1 MRTRLRPDEELLEV
15 VRRHWIVLSGPCA
28 LTLFLLGS
36 LIGAWFIRRPWVA
49 PAVGIALACSGAWAS
64 WRWLDWRCDLW
75 AVTSQR
81 VIDESGVLSVRLI
94 DSPLDKI
101 HNVTCVQSLWGRLLG
116 YGTLNVQTAAEV
128 GSTTIEKV
136 ERPMELKETILDQQQ
151 KSRYQGMARQVA
163 PLVAAAARAQT
174 AAPAYGR
181 PEATLAAGAGRPGA
195 AAGDA
200 AQDDTRECPHCA
212 EIIKV
217 RARVCRFCGRDV

>member
-1 MRTRLRPDEELLEV
+1 MRTRLRPDEELLTV
-15 VRRHWIVLSGPCA
+15 VHRHWIVLGGPLA
-28 LTLFLLGS
+28 WTLFLLGC
-36 LIGAWFIRRPWVA
+36 LIGALFIRRPLVA
-49 PAVGIALACSGAWAS
+49 PAAGIALAVCGAWAW

-81 VIDESGVLSVRLI
+81 VIDESGVLSVRMI

-101 HNVTCVQSLWGRLLG
+101 HNITCEQSLWGRMLG

-136 ERPMELKETILDQQQ
+136 TRPMELKEMILEQQQ
-151 KSRYQGMARQVA
+151 NGRCQVMARQVA
-163 PLVAAAARAQT
+163 PLVAAASTART

-181 PEATLAAGAGRPGA
+181 PGAPASGTT
-195 AAGDA
+195 
-200 AQDDTRECPHCA
+200 QDDARECPYCA